1 MKLNKKIIM
10 GGAQFGMKYGIAN
23 KNGEISSKQLNQI
36 LNYAVN
42 NKMTLID
49 TAISY
54 DRSLKKIFEL
64 TQKKKLKKKFQ
75 VIIKINDLSSLQ
87 FIEFEKLFL
96 HFDVHCIMAHSSEI
110 FLKKT
115 FQKKIK
121 LLRKFFKFKIGVSIY
136 ENKELERLKKFYN
149 MINIIQI
156 PYNIINFKNFDDKI
170 FYRLKKNKIE
180 LHARSIFYQGVLLMN
195 ENKIQKLFKKFS
207 INFIRLK
214 ALSKINKIDLN
225 FLCIKFVQD
234 QKFFDKWVFGFDSL
248 RQLKEIIKNINS
260 KKKIPDKILDYIKKT
275 DLSSNLPDPRNF

>member
-23 KNGEISSKQLNQI
+23 KTGEISSKKLNQI
-36 LNYAVN
+36 LNYAAN

-49 TAISY
+49 TATSY
-54 DRSLKKIFEL
+54 DKSLKKIFEV
-64 TQKKKLKKKFQ
+64 TQKKRLKKKFR
-75 VIIKINDLSSLQ
+75 VIIKVNDLSSLQ

-96 HFDVHCIMAHSSEI
+96 HFDVYCIMAHSSEI
-110 FLKKT
+110 FLTKT

-121 LLRKFFKFKIGVSIY
+121 LLRKIFKFKIGVSIY
-136 ENKELERLKKFYN
+136 ENKELEKLKQFYN

-170 FYRLKKNKIE
+170 FHRLKKNKIE

-195 ENKIQKLFKKFS
+195 ENKVKKLFKKFS

-214 ALSKINKIDLN
+214 SLSKINKIDLN
-225 FLCIKFVQD
+225 FLCIKFVQN
-234 QKFFDKWVFGFDSL
+234 QNFFDKWVFGFDSL
-248 RQLKEIIKNINS
+248 RQLKEIVKNINS
-260 KKKIPDKILDYIKKT
+260 KKKYQIKFLIMSKK
-275 DLSSNLPDPRNF
+275 LI